1 MTAYDAIVI
10 GAGVAGLTAAL
21 RIAESGGRVLVLAKG
36 VGSTHLAPGT
46 IDVLGHAP
54 ERVASPARALPDFV
68 AANPGHPYGLLPP
81 GALAEAVDWFKGRM
95 EQGGYRYVGSIEA
108 NLLLPTAVGAARP
121 SAVVPETM
129 ADGDLRTGG
138 RLCIVGLRPLKD
150 FHAAFAAANLG
161 ARSVELAAPVQGR
174 PDVNSLGYA
183 RAFEDAGFRAAIA
196 SQILPGLRADER
208 VGFPAVLGVHDPHG
222 VWSDLRERLGRPVF
236 EIPTLPPSVPG
247 MRVFRILRDAV
258 RAAGGRVI
266 VGSEVVGTERSDGRV
281 EAVRAHAAGHDVTY
295 RADWV
300 VLASGGFASGGLEL
314 DSSWRARDTV
324 LDLPVAGVGEERFRP
339 EYLGSHPMGRAGV
352 AVDGELRPVDA
363 AGARGYENVLV
374 AGATLAGAEPWR
386 EHSGE
391 GISVATGYRAGGLVV
406 AAGKPQAAEAA
417 S

>member
-1 MTAYDAIVI
+1 
-10 GAGVAGLTAAL
+10 
-21 RIAESGGRVLVLAKG
+21 
-36 VGSTHLAPGT
+36 
-46 IDVLGHAP
+46 
-54 ERVASPARALPDFV
+54 
-68 AANPGHPYGLLPP
+68 
-81 GALAEAVDWFKGRM
+81 
-95 EQGGYRYVGSIEA
+95 
-108 NLLLPTAVGAARP
+108 
-121 SAVVPETM
+121 M
-129 ADGDLRTGG
+129 ADGDLRAGG
-138 RLCIVGLRPLKD
+138 PLCIVGLRPLKD
-150 FHAAFAAANLG
+150 FHAAFAADNLG
-161 ARSVELAAPVQGR
+161 ARSVELEASVQGR

-183 RAFEDAGFRAAIA
+183 RAFEEAGFRSSLA
-196 SQILPGLRADER
+196 SQILPSLRADER
-208 VGFPAVLGVHDPHG
+208 VGFPAVLGVQDPHG

-266 VGSEVVGTERSDGRV
+266 VGSEVVGAERSDGRV

-295 RADWV
+295 RADWL
-300 VLASGGFASGGLEL
+300 VLATGGFASGGLEL

-324 LDLPVAGVGEERFRP
+324 LDLPVTGVGEERFRP

-363 AGARGYENVLV
+363 GGARVYENVLV

-391 GISVATGYRAGGLVV
+391 GISLATGYRAGGLIVG
-406 AAGKPQAAEAA
+406 AGNPQATGAA